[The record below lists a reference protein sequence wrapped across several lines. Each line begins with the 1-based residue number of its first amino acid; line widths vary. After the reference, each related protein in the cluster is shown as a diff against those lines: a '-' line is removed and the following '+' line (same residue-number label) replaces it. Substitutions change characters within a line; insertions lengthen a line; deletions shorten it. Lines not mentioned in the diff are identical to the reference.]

1 MKKGRFLLG
10 FAFGAAA
17 GAAAKLLYENRE
29 EVYILVTDTAK
40 IAKDEINDFVGYA
53 SERFSDVGEDVAKK
67 ASKYIDIAKEQIHDL
82 KENIIADLEDEIEAV
97 EETGEPAGEEATENN
112 AE

>member
-1 MKKGRFLLG
+1 MKRGRFLLG

-53 SERFSDVGEDVAKK
+53 SERFSDVSEDVAKK
-67 ASKYIDIAKEQIHDL
+67 ASEYIDIAKEQIHDL
-82 KENIIADLEDEIEAV
+82 KESIKADLADEMETVDEAD
-97 EETGEPAGEEATENN
+97 ESAGEATENN